1 MCIEPATFCFR
12 CHGLHFA
19 HLVHQVCVLFS
30 LFSFKTGG
38 FHSNKRSLESQ
49 FVTSWDEI
57 PDLDLGRGPDTVA
70 IIILVDGALLLVGV
84 IPGVGRQIVEIIGF
98 LKERMLAST
107 PGLDNRLLV
116 TMTQTRSMGFLF
128 FLFPV

>member
-1 MCIEPATFCFR
+1 MFCFC

-19 HLVHQVCVLFS
+19 NFFHQVRALFS
-30 LFSFKTGG
+30 LFSLKTGD
-38 FHSNKRSLESQ
+38 FLSNNRSLEFQ

-57 PDLDLGRGPDTVA
+57 PDLDLGGEPNIVA
-70 IIILVDGALLLVGV
+70 IIILVDGALLLVGG

-107 PGLDNRLLV
+107 PGLGNRLLV

-128 FLFPV
+128 PV